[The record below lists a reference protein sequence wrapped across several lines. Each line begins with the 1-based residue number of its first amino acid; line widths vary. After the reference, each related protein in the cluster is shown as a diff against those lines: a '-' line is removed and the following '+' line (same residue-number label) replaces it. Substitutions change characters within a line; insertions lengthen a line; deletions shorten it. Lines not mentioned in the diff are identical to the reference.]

1 MQIPIV
7 LSHNNHLDWYEEDG
21 GIVSLGQQIVTHTGN
36 DDRIEEDYIVTL
48 FADDAPNHYHLS
60 IKRISRMVPAKPISV
75 EGFHS
80 FVSDDVQTTV
90 NNLLS
95 LMFFCM
101 G

>member
-1 MQIPIV
+1 MQIPIILFETNV
-7 LSHNNHLDWYEEDG
+7 GDWYEEDDG
-21 GIVSLGQQIVTHTGN
+21 TISLGQQIVTHTGN
-36 DDRIEEDYIVTL
+36 DDRIEEDYIITL

-60 IKRISRMVPAKPISV
+60 IKRISRMVPAKATSV

-80 FVSDDVQTTV
+80 FVSDDVQETV
-90 NNLLS
+90 NSLLS